1 VWCSFTRQHLR
12 HCDGPVFQPC
22 LCSACAGSRC
32 RRQSQLTLDSPAICS
47 PGTSCEALERA
58 YLGTAGCFNVAVLVS
73 TSYLTVQLYQT
84 IIKQVYVMLAQLG
97 SHVHSHVPNSR
108 HSAYITR
115 VVKTKVGVPSNIS
128 ICTPHTLATHHNPL
142 VSDYSHR
149 QATHTAT
156 AKPHTQTKP
165 SPATHLLHLHTK
177 SDIGKATH
185 RCCQVSQ
192 HQQQRHHVT
201 AHASQDTITQL
212 LLGDSCMSAE
222 AVHECM
228 HAH

>member
-1 VWCSFTRQHLR
+1 M
-12 HCDGPVFQPC
+12 FQPC

-32 RRQSQLTLDSPAICS
+32 GRQSRLTLDSPAICS
-47 PGTSCEALERA
+47 PGTSCEARERA

-73 TSYLTVQLYQT
+73 TSHLTVQLYQT

-115 VVKTKVGVPSNIS
+115 VVKTRVGVPSNIS

-149 QATHTAT
+149 QATHTA
-156 AKPHTQTKP
+156 

-185 RCCQVSQ
+185 RCCQVLQ

-201 AHASQDTITQL
+201 AHA
-212 LLGDSCMSAE
+212 
-222 AVHECM
+222 
-228 HAH
+228 